1 MSKNRWK
8 AVRSALAFGP
18 SDDASFDRDEWCFI
32 DPMVTAFNEQMADV
46 VNPGWLLCV
55 DETMSAWRGKQGK
68 RDSKK
73 CPKLSWVPRK
83 PEPLGTE
90 LKTAGCALS
99 GMIITIE
106 ICKGKE
112 THKDLEFFK
121 EKSRFDGSEYGHT
134 TATTLR
140 LIKPWFGTQRV
151 LGGDSWFASVK
162 TAEACAERGT
172 YFVGDVKTATRRFCG
187 AALDE
192 ATGHESGAWA
202 TYTSELKLG
211 GNKTACL
218 STPCRIGEARAC
230 TSSSPP
236 AAPPSRAPPTWR
248 PSRTRRT
255 ASMPPT
261 TPSTSSRASARAS
274 STTGRSPSRASTG
287 TTATG
292 SSSWAWRSG

>member
-134 TATTLR
+134 TAT
-140 LIKPWFGTQRV
+140 IRV
-151 LGGDSWFASVK
+151 SLP
-162 TAEACAERGT
+162 
-172 YFVGDVKTATRRFCG
+172 
-187 AALDE
+187 L
-192 ATGHESGAWA
+192 
-202 TYTSELKLG
+202 
-211 GNKTACL
+211 CL
-218 STPCRIGEARAC
+218 SC
-230 TSSSPP
+230 
-236 AAPPSRAPPTWR
+236 PSGVSAQVAYHDRVGCVC
-248 PSRTRRT
+248 SRVERL
-255 ASMPPT
+255 
-261 TPSTSSRASARAS
+261 
-274 STTGRSPSRASTG
+274 G
-287 TTATG
+287 
-292 SSSWAWRSG
+292 